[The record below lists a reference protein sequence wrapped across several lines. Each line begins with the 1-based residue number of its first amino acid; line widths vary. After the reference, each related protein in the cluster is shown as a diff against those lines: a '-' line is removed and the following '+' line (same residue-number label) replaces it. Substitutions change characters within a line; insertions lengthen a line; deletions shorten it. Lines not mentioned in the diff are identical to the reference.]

1 VVPKINP
8 KINKMKSKVVV
19 TADAAGNVVVPSQN
33 NPEYGYIRVEQTKV
47 IFDDKG
53 FMSKKPI
60 SAIIN
65 GLVTDLQSLN
75 WKKDQEL
82 EGNIVIKE
90 QTTAFSKKQPEADYK
105 VAGKTGIIC
114 TIGGLPIYRKTIFT
128 TNSSI
133 EDVTV
138 AHDNV
143 EAIKEKYAQITAAE
157 KGSALKP
164 NTDFAL

>member
-1 VVPKINP
+1 
-8 KINKMKSKVVV
+8 MKSKVVV
-19 TADAAGNVVVPSQN
+19 TADAAGNVVVPSKN

-53 FMSKKPI
+53 FMSKKPT

-65 GLVTDLQSLN
+65 GIVADLQSLN

-82 EGNIVIKE
+82 DGNVVIKE

-114 TIGGLPIYRKTIFT
+114 TSEGMPIYRKTIYT
-128 TNSSI
+128 TNTSVQDATI
-133 EDVTV
+133 
-138 AHDNV
+138 AHDNI
-143 EAIKEKYAQITAAE
+143 EAIKEKYAEIIASE
-157 KGSALKP
+157 KNSALTP
-164 NTDFAL
+164 SSDFTL